1 MTSKYLTTICLLLG
15 TILPLIVD
23 TGSTHLLNPDWDAHS
38 RVHEV
43 WRLSTNIFIAVIG
56 LYLLWVSNYLL
67 LPALLSSCIVLGF
80 FSAIFTMSLYGGVT
94 IGEGIEEP
102 NPFGIPANIFV
113 FITIGII
120 QLVSFIFLLKIDK
133 DK

>member
-23 TGSTHLLNPDWDAHS
+23 TGHTHLLNPDWDAHS

-43 WRLSTNIFIAVIG
+43 WRLSTNIFIAGIG
-56 LYLLWVSNYLL
+56 LYLLWISNYSL
-67 LPALLSSCIVLGF
+67 LPALLSLCIVLGF
-80 FSAIFTMSLYGGVT
+80 FSAIFTMSLYGGVP
-94 IGEGIEEP
+94 IGEGIDEP

-113 FITIGII
+113 FLIIAII
-120 QLVSFIFLLKIDK
+120 QSISLIFIFQNR
-133 DK
+133 

>member
-23 TGSTHLLNPDWDAHS
+23 TGHTHLLNPDWDAHS

-43 WRLSTNIFIAVIG
+43 WRLSTNIFVAGIG
-56 LYLLWVSNYLL
+56 LYLLWISNYSL
-67 LPALLSSCIVLGF
+67 LPALLSVCIVLGF
-80 FSAIFTMSLYGGVT
+80 FSAIFTMSLYGGVP
-94 IGEGIEEP
+94 IGEGIDEP

-113 FITIGII
+113 FLIIAII
-120 QLVSFIFLLKIDK
+120 QSISLIFIFQNR
-133 DK
+133 

>member
-23 TGSTHLLNPDWDAHS
+23 TGHTHLLNPDWDAHS

-43 WRLSTNIFIAVIG
+43 WRLSTNIFIAGIG
-56 LYLLWVSNYLL
+56 LYLLWIINYSL
-67 LPALLSSCIVLGF
+67 LPALLSLCIVLGF
-80 FSAIFTMSLYGGVT
+80 FSAIFTMSLYGGVP
-94 IGEGIEEP
+94 IGEGIDEP

-113 FITIGII
+113 FLIIAII
-120 QLVSFIFLLKIDK
+120 QSISLIFIFQNR
-133 DK
+133 

>member
-1 MTSKYLTTICLLLG
+1 MISKYLTTICLLLG
-15 TILPLIVD
+15 TMLPLIVD

-56 LYLLWVSNYLL
+56 LYLLWISNYLL

-120 QLVSFIFLLKIDK
+120 QSVSFIFLFKNR
-133 DK
+133 

>member
-23 TGSTHLLNPDWDAHS
+23 TGHTHLLNPDWDAHS

-43 WRLSTNIFIAVIG
+43 WRLSTNIFIAGIG
-56 LYLLWVSNYLL
+56 LYLLWISNYSL
-67 LPALLSSCIVLGF
+67 LPALLSLCIVLGF
-80 FSAIFTMSLYGGVT
+80 FSAIFTMSLYGGVP
-94 IGEGIEEP
+94 IGEGIDEP

-113 FITIGII
+113 FLIIAII
-120 QLVSFIFLLKIDK
+120 QSISLIFIFHNR
-133 DK
+133 

>member
-15 TILPLIVD
+15 TMLPLIVD

-38 RVHEV
+38 TVHEV

>member
-23 TGSTHLLNPDWDAHS
+23 TGHTHLLNPDWDAHS

-43 WRLSTNIFIAVIG
+43 WRLSTNIFIAGIG
-56 LYLLWVSNYLL
+56 LYLLWIRNYSL
-67 LPALLSSCIVLGF
+67 LPALLSLCIVLGF
-80 FSAIFTMSLYGGVT
+80 FSAIFTMSLYGGVP
-94 IGEGIEEP
+94 IGEGIDEP

-113 FITIGII
+113 FLIIAII
-120 QLVSFIFLLKIDK
+120 QSISLIFIFQNR
-133 DK
+133 

>member
-1 MTSKYLTTICLLLG
+1 MKTSKYLTTICLILG
-15 TILPLIVD
+15 TMLPLIVD
-23 TGSTHLLNPDWDAHS
+23 TGHTHLLNPDWDAHS

-120 QLVSFIFLLKIDK
+120 QSVSFIFLFKNR
-133 DK
+133 

>member
-23 TGSTHLLNPDWDAHS
+23 TGHTHLLNPDWDAHS

-43 WRLSTNIFIAVIG
+43 WRLSTNIFIAGIG
-56 LYLLWVSNYLL
+56 LYLLWISNYSL
-67 LPALLSSCIVLGF
+67 LPALLSLCIVLGF
-80 FSAIFTMSLYGGVT
+80 FSAIFTMSLYGGVP
-94 IGEGIEEP
+94 IGEGIDEP

-113 FITIGII
+113 FLTIAII
-120 QLVSFIFLLKIDK
+120 QSVSLIFIFQNR
-133 DK
+133 

>member
-23 TGSTHLLNPDWDAHS
+23 TGHTHLLNPDWDAHS

-43 WRLSTNIFIAVIG
+43 WRLSTNIFIAGIG
-56 LYLLWVSNYLL
+56 LYLLWKSNYSL
-67 LPALLSSCIVLGF
+67 LPALLSVCIVLGF
-80 FSAIFTMSLYGGVT
+80 FSAIFTMSLYGGVP
-94 IGEGIEEP
+94 IGEGIDEP

-113 FITIGII
+113 FLIIAII
-120 QLVSFIFLLKIDK
+120 QSIYLIFIFQNR
-133 DK
+133 

>member
-23 TGSTHLLNPDWDAHS
+23 TGHTHLLNPDWDAHS

-43 WRLSTNIFIAVIG
+43 WRLSTNIFIAGIG
-56 LYLLWVSNYLL
+56 LYLLWISNYSL
-67 LPALLSSCIVLGF
+67 LPALLSMCIVLGF
-80 FSAIFTMSLYGGVT
+80 FSAIFTMSLYGGVP
-94 IGEGIEEP
+94 IGEGIDEP

-113 FITIGII
+113 FLTIAII
-120 QLVSFIFLLKIDK
+120 QSVSLIFIFQNR
-133 DK
+133 

>member
-15 TILPLIVD
+15 TMLPLIVD

>member
-1 MTSKYLTTICLLLG
+1 MISKYLTTICLLLG
-15 TILPLIVD
+15 TMLPLIVD

-43 WRLSTNIFIAVIG
+43 WRLSTNIFIAIIG
-56 LYLLWVSNYLL
+56 LYLLWVNNYLL

-120 QLVSFIFLLKIDK
+120 QSVSFIFLFKNR
-133 DK
+133 

>member
-23 TGSTHLLNPDWDAHS
+23 TGHTHLLNPDWDAHS

-43 WRLSTNIFIAVIG
+43 WRLSTNIFIAVIV

-120 QLVSFIFLLKIDK
+120 QSVSFIFLFKNR
-133 DK
+133 

>member
-1 MTSKYLTTICLLLG
+1 MISKYLTTICLLLG
-15 TILPLIVD
+15 TMLPLIVD

-56 LYLLWVSNYLL
+56 LYLLWASNYLL

-120 QLVSFIFLLKIDK
+120 QSVSFIFLFKNR
-133 DK
+133 

>member
-23 TGSTHLLNPDWDAHS
+23 TGHTHLLNPDWDAHS

-43 WRLSTNIFIAVIG
+43 WRLSTNIFIAGIG
-56 LYLLWVSNYLL
+56 LYLLWINNYSL
-67 LPALLSSCIVLGF
+67 LPALLSLCIVLGF
-80 FSAIFTMSLYGGVT
+80 FSAIFTMSLYGGVP
-94 IGEGIEEP
+94 IGEGIDEP

-113 FITIGII
+113 FLIIAII
-120 QLVSFIFLLKIDK
+120 QSISLIFIFQNR
-133 DK
+133 

>member
-23 TGSTHLLNPDWDAHS
+23 TGHTHLLNPDWDAHS

-43 WRLSTNIFIAVIG
+43 WRLSTNIFIAGIG
-56 LYLLWVSNYLL
+56 LYLLWISNYSL
-67 LPALLSSCIVLGF
+67 LPALLSVCIVLGF
-80 FSAIFTMSLYGGVT
+80 FSAIFTMSLYGGIP
-94 IGEGIEEP
+94 IGEGIDEP

-113 FITIGII
+113 FLIIAII
-120 QLVSFIFLLKIDK
+120 QSISLIFIFQNR
-133 DK
+133 

>member
-23 TGSTHLLNPDWDAHS
+23 TGHTHLLNPDWDAHS

-43 WRLSTNIFIAVIG
+43 WRLSTNIFIAGIG
-56 LYLLWVSNYLL
+56 LYLLWISHYSL
-67 LPALLSSCIVLGF
+67 LPALLSMCIVLGF
-80 FSAIFTMSLYGGVT
+80 FSAIFTMSLYGGVP
-94 IGEGIEEP
+94 IGEGIDEP

-113 FITIGII
+113 FLIIAII
-120 QLVSFIFLLKIDK
+120 QSISLIFIFQNR
-133 DK
+133 

>member
-23 TGSTHLLNPDWDAHS
+23 TGHTHLLNPDWDAHS

-43 WRLSTNIFIAVIG
+43 WRLSTNIFIAGIG
-56 LYLLWVSNYLL
+56 LYLLWISNYSL
-67 LPALLSSCIVLGF
+67 LPALLSVCIVLGF
-80 FSAIFTMSLYGGVT
+80 FSSIFTMSLYGGFP
-94 IGEGIEEP
+94 IGEGIDEP

-113 FITIGII
+113 FLIIAII
-120 QLVSFIFLLKIDK
+120 QSISLIFIFQNR
-133 DK
+133 

>member
-43 WRLSTNIFIAVIG
+43 WRLSTNIFIAAIG
-56 LYLLWVSNYLL
+56 LYLLWISNYLL

-120 QLVSFIFLLKIDK
+120 QTVSFIFLFKNR
-133 DK
+133 

>member
-43 WRLSTNIFIAVIG
+43 WRLSTNIFIAAIG
-56 LYLLWVSNYLL
+56 LYLLWISNYLL

-80 FSAIFTMSLYGGVT
+80 FSAIFTMSLYGGVS
-94 IGEGIEEP
+94 IGEGIDEP
-102 NPFGIPANIFV
+102 NPFGIC
-113 FITIGII
+113 
-120 QLVSFIFLLKIDK
+120 LLYTSDAA
-133 DK
+133 DE

>member
-23 TGSTHLLNPDWDAHS
+23 TGHTHLLNPDRDAHS

-43 WRLSTNIFIAVIG
+43 WRLSTNIFIAGIG
-56 LYLLWVSNYLL
+56 LYLLWVSNYSL
-67 LPALLSSCIVLGF
+67 LPALLSVCIVLGF
-80 FSAIFTMSLYGGVT
+80 FSAIFTMSLYGGVP
-94 IGEGIEEP
+94 IGEGIDEP

-113 FITIGII
+113 FLIIAII
-120 QLVSFIFLLKIDK
+120 QSISLIFIFQNR
-133 DK
+133 

>member
-1 MTSKYLTTICLLLG
+1 M
-15 TILPLIVD
+15 LPLIVD
-23 TGSTHLLNPDWDAHS
+23 TGHTHLLNPDWDAHS

-102 NPFGIPANIFV
+102 IL
-113 FITIGII
+113 
-120 QLVSFIFLLKIDK
+120 LVYRQISLYLLLLVLSNQFLLFFYLKIDK

>member
-1 MTSKYLTTICLLLG
+1 MISKYLTTICLLLG
-15 TILPLIVD
+15 TMLPLIVD

-43 WRLSTNIFIAVIG
+43 WRLSTNIFIEVIG

-120 QLVSFIFLLKIDK
+120 QSVSFIFLFKNR
-133 DK
+133 

>member
-23 TGSTHLLNPDWDAHS
+23 TGHTHLLNPDWDAHS

-43 WRLSTNIFIAVIG
+43 WRLSTNIFIAGIG
-56 LYLLWVSNYLL
+56 LYLLWISNYSL
-67 LPALLSSCIVLGF
+67 LPALLSVCIVLGF
-80 FSAIFTMSLYGGVT
+80 FSAIFTMSLYGGVP
-94 IGEGIEEP
+94 IGEGIDEP

-113 FITIGII
+113 FLIITII
-120 QLVSFIFLLKIDK
+120 QSISLIFIFQNR
-133 DK
+133 

>member
-1 MTSKYLTTICLLLG
+1 MISKYLTTICLLLG
-15 TILPLIVD
+15 TMLPLIVD

-67 LPALLSSCIVLGF
+67 IPALLSSCIVLGF
-80 FSAIFTMSLYGGVT
+80 FSAIFSMSLYGGVT

-120 QLVSFIFLLKIDK
+120 QSVSFIFLFKNR
-133 DK
+133 